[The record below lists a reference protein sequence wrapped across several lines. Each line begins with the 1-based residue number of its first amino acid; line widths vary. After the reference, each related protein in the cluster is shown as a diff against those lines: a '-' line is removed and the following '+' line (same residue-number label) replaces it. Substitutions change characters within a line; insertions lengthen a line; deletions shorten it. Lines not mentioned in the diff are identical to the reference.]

1 MIAINMKTKTFTST
15 LMATRGLIFLNI
27 LMAAMSLMMLGGCQQ
42 EVTEII
48 QPSSEDAI
56 TSGSD
61 ITSLIS
67 RTTKNDGSFD
77 NIIDRTSC
85 AEIVLPVT
93 IQINGVELVL
103 ASREDFKNVED
114 ILDDLDD
121 DDDDRVMIKFP
132 IKVILSDH
140 SEIMLNDE
148 DDLEDIIEQC
158 TEEGFDDDIEC
169 VDFKYPLSISVY
181 DSKNQ
186 LSDVITFND
195 DRTLYKFID
204 DLEDDD
210 FASFNFPVTLVLSD
224 GSELVVNSQNDLED
238 AIDSAK
244 DDCDEDDDN
253 DYNDDDVDD
262 TEFITALTEG
272 NWVITYFTDD
282 DDNQTTIFQGYLF
295 TFFANRQV
303 AAVKN
308 NVTVYGTW
316 STDGDDGSLELD
328 LDFSDASQL
337 DDLDNDWDVIE
348 FDNAIIK
355 LKDDD
360 DRLTFERPSGN
371 DEGGEDDLDELS
383 QILITGSWKVTF
395 FGDDDDD
402 DSDTYAG
409 YALAFTID
417 GLVTATKD
425 QETISGAWAISID
438 DQGYKVILNF
448 GDDDPFDDLNDTWM
462 VISYEALKVEM
473 KEDDDDKL
481 IIERIP

>member
-1 MIAINMKTKTFTST
+1 MIAINMKIKTFIST

-27 LMAAMSLMMLGGCQQ
+27 LMAAMGLMMLGGCQQ

-48 QPSSEDAI
+48 QPSPADAFI
-56 TSGSD
+56 SD
-61 ITSLIS
+61 SNVTGLIS

-93 IQINGVELVL
+93 IQINGIEIVLV
-103 ASREDFKNVED
+103 SREDFKNVED

-158 TEEGFDDDIEC
+158 TEGGFDDDIEC

-186 LSDVITFND
+186 LSDVITLND

-262 TEFITALTEG
+262 TVFVAVLTTG
-272 NWVITYFTDD
+272 NWVVTQFVEDGANETSTYT
-282 DDNQTTIFQGYLF
+282 GYVF
-295 TFFANRQV
+295 TF
-303 AAVKN
+303 
-308 NVTVYGTW
+308 NVNGTVIVRKGTVSVQGTW
-316 STDGDDGSLELD
+316 EVDGDDGSLELE
-328 LDFSDASQL
+328 LDFQDDSPLDEL
-337 DDLDNDWDVIE
+337 DDDWDVIE
-348 FDNAIIK
+348 FNNAII
-355 LKDDD
+355 
-360 DRLTFERPSGN
+360 RLN
-371 DEGGEDDLDELS
+371 
-383 QILITGSWKVTF
+383 
-395 FGDDDDD
+395 DDD
-402 DSDTYAG
+402 DS
-409 YALAFTID
+409 
-417 GLVTATKD
+417 
-425 QETISGAWAISID
+425 
-438 DQGYKVILNF
+438 
-448 GDDDPFDDLNDTWM
+448 
-462 VISYEALKVEM
+462 
-473 KEDDDDKL
+473 L
-481 IIERIP
+481 IFERP